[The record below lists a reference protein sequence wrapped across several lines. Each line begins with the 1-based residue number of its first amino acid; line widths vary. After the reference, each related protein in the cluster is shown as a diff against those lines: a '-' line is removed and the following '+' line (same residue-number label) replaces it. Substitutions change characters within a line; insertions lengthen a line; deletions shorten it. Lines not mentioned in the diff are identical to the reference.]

1 MNTTWSLHQI
11 ILITIKIITLIIIGS
26 LHIQYMMNAIHPQ
39 SLLTFIVLIVLSANI
54 VSSIISTITK

>member
-1 MNTTWSLHQI
+1 MNTTWSLHSI

-39 SLLTFIVLIVLSANI
+39 SLLSFIAMIVLSWNI
-54 VSSIISTITK
+54 AISISTIRK

>member
-1 MNTTWSLHQI
+1 MNTTWSLHSI

-39 SLLTFIVLIVLSANI
+39 SLLSFIAMIVLSWNI
-54 VSSIISTITK
+54 AISIGTIHK